1 MNKKELE
8 NQIKESDNARKYAEA
23 IRLFSSDGS
32 GEDKEKA
39 ITLFLE
45 TAINGY
51 VPSMDAMAYIC
62 HDNMGDLQTQDR
74 EQECFW
80 FEQTVKNLKGNRLF
94 YHAQNM
100 IYGSYDKCF
109 PNQEINEML
118 GIAAG
123 FGSEQ
128 SVEALAAYY
137 SKNLEDKESLK
148 KSLYWF
154 YSLNDP
160 SPEIETRL
168 TKVENVLGL
177 R

>member
-1 MNKKELE
+1 MEIGYLEEKMKQSENAKKYKKAIQLFSEDNSDETKKE
-8 NQIKESDNARKYAEA
+8 A
-23 IRLFSSDGS
+23 I
-32 GEDKEKA
+32 E
-39 ITLFLE
+39 LFLE
-45 TAINGY
+45 TAVNGY
-51 VPSMDAMAYIC
+51 VPSMDVMAYIC
-62 HDNMGDLQTQDR
+62 HEDMGDLQTQDR

-80 FEQTVKNLKGNRLF
+80 FEQAVKNLKGNRLF

-137 SKNLEDKESLK
+137 SKDLEDKESLK

>member
-1 MNKKELE
+1 MELGYLEEKMKQSENAKKYNKALQLLSEG
-8 NQIKESDNARKYAEA
+8 N
-23 IRLFSSDGS
+23 GV
-32 GEDKEKA
+32 EDKKA
-39 ITLFLE
+39 AIELLLE

-100 IYGSYDKCF
+100 MYGFYDKSF
-109 PNQEINEML
+109 LNQEINEVL

-123 FGSEQ
+123 LGNDR
-128 SVEALAAYY
+128 SVESLAAYY
-137 SKNLEDKESLK
+137 SKDLEDKESLK
-148 KSLYWF
+148 KSLFWF
-154 YSLNDP
+154 YSLKDP
-160 SPEIETRL
+160 SPEVEKRL
-168 TKVENVLGL
+168 AEVESVLGL